1 MARAQKNTVDY
12 FPFLCKEGK
21 SMFYI
26 ENKYGN
32 DGFAAWIKIL
42 RQMATTNYHYLNLN
56 LQEDWMFLA
65 AKCRVS
71 EQILLDII
79 NDLCRLGEFDDDLW
93 CNNKILVS
101 GKFLENIADAYK
113 KRSTKPPSLPDIRS
127 HLLGLRVL
135 ITPDNGIN
143 TPESTHRIE

>member
-21 SMFYI
+21 AMFYI

-32 DGFAAWIKIL
+32 DGYATWVKIL
-42 RQMATTNYHYLNLN
+42 RQMAVTNFHYLNLSMD
-56 LQEDWMFLA
+56 EDWMFLA

-71 EQILLDII
+71 EQMLLDVI
-79 NDLCRLGEFDDDLW
+79 NDLCRLGEFDDQLW
-93 CNNKILVS
+93 CDKKILVS

-113 KRSTKPPSLPDIRS
+113 KRNTKPPSLNCSPEIPAPGLS
-127 HLLGLRVL
+127 TWIAGLR
-135 ITPDNGIN
+135 IAIN
-143 TPESTHRIE
+143 NFAD